1 MARITRETLSAWED
15 RRRAI
20 LSQGFRV
27 ETGGSRERRIERA
40 RRDFD
45 YFARTYFPHLC
56 TSPCGSFHRQ
66 AAERIKCSP
75 HAFDLYM
82 WPRGHAKS
90 TMLSL
95 IIPLWLCCQ
104 EHPEIHL
111 MVLVSQ
117 SQEKA
122 ILLLGE
128 VRLEIENNALL
139 RSDFDL
145 EANPSAWSED
155 RFRTTSGILF
165 CALGRGQSPRG
176 IRNGA
181 YRPDYIVV
189 DDIDDDELVRSSSRV
204 AKVTE
209 WVLSALYGSMAMGR
223 GRFVV
228 VGNLIGKDSVIARLR
243 ASGQMRVSE
252 VYTLTAKGQ
261 PWWRENYTLAEIE
274 ALRARIGERM
284 FQKEYMHNPTV
295 EGSIF
300 RDRDIRFAPILPLRE
315 YRSLVCYTDP
325 SFKNSATA
333 DYKATVLLG
342 KTRQGYY
349 HVLKAYA
356 ERATVARMVAW
367 HYEIDAWVDGR
378 VPVLY
383 YMESNFMQDLLL
395 DEFRKAGAAAGHQ
408 IPVRGDSR
416 KKPDKFARIEA
427 MQPLFERGFVLIN
440 QDEADSPG
448 VRVLIDQL
456 LMFERGSRAN
466 DDAPDALEGA
476 IYKLSRRVV
485 STTPYIIGSRP
496 SRRF

>member
-1 MARITRETLSAWED
+1 
-15 RRRAI
+15 
-20 LSQGFRV
+20 
-27 ETGGSRERRIERA
+27 
-40 RRDFD
+40 
-45 YFARTYFPHLC
+45 
-56 TSPCGSFHRQ
+56 
-66 AAERIKCSP
+66 
-75 HAFDLYM
+75 
-82 WPRGHAKS
+82 
-90 TMLSL
+90 
-95 IIPLWLCCQ
+95 
-104 EHPEIHL
+104 
-111 MVLVSQ
+111 
-117 SQEKA
+117 
-122 ILLLGE
+122 
-128 VRLEIENNALL
+128 
-139 RSDFDL
+139 
-145 EANPSAWSED
+145 
-155 RFRTTSGILF
+155 
-165 CALGRGQSPRG
+165 
-176 IRNGA
+176 
-181 YRPDYIVV
+181 
-189 DDIDDDELVRSSSRV
+189 
-204 AKVTE
+204 
-209 WVLSALYGSMAMGR
+209 
-223 GRFVV
+223 
-228 VGNLIGKDSVIARLR
+228 
-243 ASGQMRVSE
+243 
-252 VYTLTAKGQ
+252 
-261 PWWRENYTLAEIE
+261 
-274 ALRARIGERM
+274 
-284 FQKEYMHNPTV
+284 MHNPTV

-300 RDRDIRFAPILPLRE
+300 RARDIRFAPILPLRE

-349 HVLKAYA
+349 HILKAYA

-395 DEFRKAGAAAGHQ
+395 DVFRKAGAAAGHQ

-485 STTPYIIGSRP
+485 STLSLIHI
-496 SRRF
+496 

>member
-1 MARITRETLSAWED
+1 
-15 RRRAI
+15 
-20 LSQGFRV
+20 
-27 ETGGSRERRIERA
+27 
-40 RRDFD
+40 
-45 YFARTYFPHLC
+45 
-56 TSPCGSFHRQ
+56 
-66 AAERIKCSP
+66 
-75 HAFDLYM
+75 
-82 WPRGHAKS
+82 
-90 TMLSL
+90 
-95 IIPLWLCCQ
+95 
-104 EHPEIHL
+104 
-111 MVLVSQ
+111 MVLVSK

-122 ILLLGE
+122 ILLLGDI
-128 VRLEIENNALL
+128 RLEIENNALL
-139 RSDFDL
+139 RSDFGL

-204 AKVTE
+204 ANVTE

-274 ALRARIGERM
+274 TLRARIGERM

-300 RDRDIRFAPILPLRE
+300 QTKDIRFAPILPLRE

-333 DYKATVLLG
+333 DYKATVL
-342 KTRQGYY
+342 
-349 HVLKAYA
+349 
-356 ERATVARMVAW
+356 
-367 HYEIDAWVDGR
+367 
-378 VPVLY
+378 
-383 YMESNFMQDLLL
+383 
-395 DEFRKAGAAAGHQ
+395 
-408 IPVRGDSR
+408 
-416 KKPDKFARIEA
+416 
-427 MQPLFERGFVLIN
+427 PLT
-440 QDEADSPG
+440 A
-448 VRVLIDQL
+448 
-456 LMFERGSRAN
+456 
-466 DDAPDALEGA
+466 
-476 IYKLSRRVV
+476 V
-485 STTPYIIGSRP
+485 STDISFISRQSRTLQRISALSSTTKTVGFITFP
-496 SRRF
+496 SVLFHLSIQSAR